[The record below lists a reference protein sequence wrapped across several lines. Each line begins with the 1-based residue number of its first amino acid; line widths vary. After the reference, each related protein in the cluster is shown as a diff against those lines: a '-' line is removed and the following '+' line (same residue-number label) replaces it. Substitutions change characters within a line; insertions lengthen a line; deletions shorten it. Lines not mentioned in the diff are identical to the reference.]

1 MSIIDFNS
9 YELDQTIDERIRQS
23 NDIRN
28 EWGTHI
34 FDDEGRLQN
43 NEDFP
48 LDRYT
53 LLGIVQ
59 YQQEQITDLTIYRE
73 LTTLCIDKLLDRVTV
88 LEIDNDH
95 NEEDKGNIRREISKL
110 KTAFNSDI
118 SSLDIRIEG
127 LEKEVEKL

>member
-1 MSIIDFNS
+1 MRKIQMSIIDFNS

-88 LEIDNDH
+88 LENEMIDKDL
-95 NEEDKGNIRREISKL
+95 RISK
-110 KTAFNSDI
+110 
-118 SSLDIRIEG
+118 